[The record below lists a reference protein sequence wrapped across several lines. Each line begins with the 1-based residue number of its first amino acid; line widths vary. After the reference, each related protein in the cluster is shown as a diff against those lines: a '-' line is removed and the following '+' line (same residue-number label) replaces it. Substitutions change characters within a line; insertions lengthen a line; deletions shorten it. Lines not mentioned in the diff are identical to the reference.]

1 MVDHLRILAH
11 QVGGNSANGDRRA
24 LLRELGAALAG
35 LGAAEQI
42 AALGWLPKEAKVS
55 KRDLQALVRE
65 AERGAGEGERA
76 ASALAAAEKGE
87 HDGGQYFV
95 ERGLAGTPFLY
106 WRKITAEGI
115 MPVVVAHFVPRVVGE
130 KVRHLADGQILRV
143 LSCQLETVVGVV
155 SFDVLPEDAADPR
168 RFYGACVHA
177 AGADARLVNAG
188 GARHLWTAAAELADP
203 GREREHVFEF
213 TGWREVGGR
222 LVYLS
227 AGGAIGEGGEGVRVD
242 LSTLAAGVGV
252 SGLAQFGPRENE
264 EDLRMAVRG
273 LGEVVRGSYPD
284 SVLLPGLAA
293 VFLAPA
299 QRWAPAPDRPALHY
313 VGATGTRKTAL
324 LALLQSFYGVTEP
337 TLTWRGTAN
346 SIEIALSA
354 LGDCVVT
361 VDDLKASTSDR
372 GGAQKI
378 MQSAA
383 DRRGRTR
390 ATRTGELARARFVGG
405 LLVSAGE
412 DIPAGEASVAARALF
427 LPVARDDA
435 RLDYLTAA
443 QNLAPFLS
451 AITAGYIRWLLGRD
465 DELRDILAERFDAAR
480 GRYRDLLQ
488 TRRGINDAGR
498 VATNCA
504 LLECG
509 AQLAAQWLG
518 TQGWTAAQCEEWAQA
533 TRAALETA
541 AEAQA
546 QAITDESAARA
557 WLDTLQALIDGRR
570 VELRK
575 VEKGAALPALADC
588 LPPNTGAT
596 VIGWDVGPVW
606 YLDPALTWG
615 MVQQWRRA
623 QGEGLTITKRGLYA
637 QLQDG
642 GFLAEVDDRGGKNE
656 IVKWIG
662 GKARRVLAVRSDAL
676 QEHSGAGEAPLL
688 A

>member
-1 MVDHLRILAH
+1 
-11 QVGGNSANGDRRA
+11 
-24 LLRELGAALAG
+24 
-35 LGAAEQI
+35 
-42 AALGWLPKEAKVS
+42 
-55 KRDLQALVRE
+55 
-65 AERGAGEGERA
+65 
-76 ASALAAAEKGE
+76 
-87 HDGGQYFV
+87 
-95 ERGLAGTPFLY
+95 
-106 WRKITAEGI
+106 
-115 MPVVVAHFVPRVVGE
+115 
-130 KVRHLADGQILRV
+130 
-143 LSCQLETVVGVV
+143 
-155 SFDVLPEDAADPR
+155 
-168 RFYGACVHA
+168 
-177 AGADARLVNAG
+177 
-188 GARHLWTAAAELADP
+188 
-203 GREREHVFEF
+203 
-213 TGWREVGGR
+213 
-222 LVYLS
+222 
-227 AGGAIGEGGEGVRVD
+227 
-242 LSTLAAGVGV
+242 
-252 SGLAQFGPRENE
+252 
-264 EDLRMAVRG
+264 MAVRG